1 LKSTY
6 SSQYRRLLA
15 RMRSARR
22 ARGITQRELAGRLG
36 RLQSYVS
43 KVETGERRIDVVE
56 YLHFMRAIEGEPF
69 ALLREIEGEYRVVRP
84 PGARKRR

>member
-1 LKSTY
+1 
-6 SSQYRRLLA
+6 
-15 RMRSARR
+15 MRSARQ
-22 ARGITQRELAGRLG
+22 AHGVTQRELARRLG

-69 ALLREIEGEYRVVRP
+69 ALLREVEREYRVVRS